1 MKLATHRPEPVDG
14 IGSGGG
20 RKRGEVGA
28 HDRDSIRPPALL
40 ATNLSQCPLKRG
52 AAADAATALATRTRG
67 RTGWIGSTTF
77 ASSIVDQI

>member
-1 MKLATHRPEPVDG
+1 MELAAHRPEPVDG
-14 IGSGGG
+14 IGVGGG

-52 AAADAATALATRTRG
+52 AAADDATAVATRTRG
-67 RTGWIGSTTF
+67 WPGWSCSTPCAT
-77 ASSIVDQI
+77 SIVDQI